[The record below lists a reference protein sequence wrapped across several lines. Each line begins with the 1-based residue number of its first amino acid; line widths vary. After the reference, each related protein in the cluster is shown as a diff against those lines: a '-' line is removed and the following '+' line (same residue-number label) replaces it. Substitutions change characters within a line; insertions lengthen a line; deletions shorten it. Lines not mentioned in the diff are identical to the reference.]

1 MLKNIS
7 SIIIVTLLMQ
17 QCATTINQT
26 SQNIS
31 PPLNKYPDAISEEKL
46 SSNYI
51 PLEDFFKNPDKTA
64 FQISP
69 DGNMVAFMQPWETR
83 LNVHVQ
89 IIGSDE
95 ISRLTSATER
105 DVAGYLWLGNNRI
118 GYIQDSG
125 GDENYRL
132 FAVNI
137 DGTNQ
142 ADLTPYDSVRVQI
155 ID

>member
-1 MLKNIS
+1 MLKKIFS
-7 SIIIVTLLMQ
+7 MIITILLLQ
-17 QCATTINQT
+17 ECANTINQG
-26 SQNIS
+26 SQDTS
-31 PPLNKYPDAISEEKL
+31 PPLNAKPNTIPDVEL

-95 ISRLTSATER
+95 IIRLTSATER
-105 DVAGYLWLGNNRI
+105 DISGYLWLGNNRI
-118 GYIQDSG
+118 GYIQDTG
-125 GDENYRL
+125 GDENFRL
-132 FAVNI
+132 FAVNL
-137 DGTNQ
+137 DGSNQ
-142 ADLTPYDSVRVQI
+142 
-155 ID
+155 